1 MENSNKMDTSDGM
14 EITNEN
20 ETINK
25 MEVSENTESYYKEE
39 DYDWELDCPTD
50 SEEALEIAMMYL
62 DV

>member
-1 MENSNKMDTSDGM
+1 MDSKNKMGSANDM
-14 EITNEN
+14 EICT
-20 ETINK
+20 ETIQ
-25 MEVSENTESYYKEE
+25 EENLETESYYQEE